1 MMLTGLAGF
10 AFLAYRREKK
20 NAALPLFA
28 TGLGGLGLLG
38 WRRKRKAG
46 GRVDYFRPNNSG
58 SLAMFI
64 GEPRALSRFFIQALI
79 IERASVFASSR
90 VPKTALSTG
99 SLLSGI

>member
-1 MMLTGLAGF
+1 MAQEAEGS
-10 AFLAYRREKK
+10 
-20 NAALPLFA
+20 
-28 TGLGGLGLLG
+28 
-38 WRRKRKAG
+38 
-46 GRVDYFRPNNSG
+46 RVIYFRPNNSG

-79 IERASVFASSR
+79 IERASVFAASR

>member
-1 MMLTGLAGF
+1 MRHVSTPEVH
-10 AFLAYRREKK
+10 AF
-20 NAALPLFA
+20 FS
-28 TGLGGLGLLG
+28 
-38 WRRKRKAG
+38 
-46 GRVDYFRPNNSG
+46 NSG
-58 SLAMFI
+58 SLAMFV